1 MAYRGIIDANHAL
14 NVPLCS
20 IKEVFELMSEH
31 SNALTR
37 RAFVGGAAML
47 GASAAITGISPQH
60 AYGVTATEKKAEAAA
75 ALEKLDAMRARLAI
89 AEGDFERAT
98 SEQLAAQALMDESQA
113 KIDDANARIS
123 ELQGQLGDRAKSMYR
138 NGSLSFVD
146 LLLGATSFQAFTTN
160 WGLLNDMNENDAV
173 MVQQTKELRAEV
185 EEQQQVY
192 STQERV
198 ASQKADQ
205 AKQVQE
211 ESQALVNE
219 VQATYESL
227 SAEAEQLVAAEEKA
241 REEES
246 ARQAQQDLAQ
256 IQSGA
261 SGNSGNKNPSSSG
274 TTNGSGNKNPSS
286 SGGSTAAG
294 DSLPSA
300 GSTPVQ
306 RAYAMIGKP
315 YVTGGVGPNSFDCS
329 GFLGYCYTGQ
339 YKRIGTTYDIFAR
352 QPNVSNPQ
360 PGDFVWSWDHVGLY
374 IGNGRMIHASS
385 SKGKVIEAAV
395 YAGLTYKRWR
405 G

>member
-1 MAYRGIIDANHAL
+1 
-14 NVPLCS
+14 
-20 IKEVFELMSEH
+20 
-31 SNALTR
+31 
-37 RAFVGGAAML
+37 ML
-47 GASAAITGISPQH
+47 GASATLIGISPHH
-60 AYGVTATEKKAEAAA
+60 AYGVTAAEKKAEAAA
-75 ALEKLDAMRARLAI
+75 ALEKLDAMRSRLAI

-113 KIDDANARIS
+113 KIDEATTRIS
-123 ELQGQLGDRAKSMYR
+123 ELQEQLGNRAKSMYR

-160 WGLLNDMNENDAV
+160 WSLLNDMNESDAN
-173 MVQQTKELRAEV
+173 MVEQTKELRAEV

-219 VQATYESL
+219 VQATYDSL
-227 SAEAEQLVAAEEKA
+227 SAEAERLVAAEEQA
-241 REEES
+241 REDER
-246 ARQAQQDLAQ
+246 ARQAQSALSQL
-256 IQSGA
+256 QSGGSNA
-261 SGNSGNKNPSSSG
+261 SSNSGNKNSGNSSNSG
-274 TTNGSGNKNPSS
+274 TKNPSS
-286 SGGSTAAG
+286 SSSDSSAG
-294 DSLPSA
+294 NSLPPA
-300 GSTPVQ
+300 GSGPVQ

-315 YVTGGVGPNSFDCS
+315 YVTGGVGPNTFDCS

-339 YKRIGTTYDIFAR
+339 FKRIGTTYDIFAR
-352 QPNVSNPQ
+352 QPNVTNPQ

-374 IGNGRMIHASS
+374 IGNGRMIHASY

>member
-1 MAYRGIIDANHAL
+1 
-14 NVPLCS
+14 
-20 IKEVFELMSEH
+20 
-31 SNALTR
+31 
-37 RAFVGGAAML
+37 ML
-47 GASAAITGISPQH
+47 GASAALTGISPHH
-60 AYGVTATEKKAEAAA
+60 AYGVTAAEKKAEAAA
-75 ALEKLDAMRARLAI
+75 ALEKLDAMRSRLAI

-98 SEQLAAQALMDESQA
+98 SEQLAAQALMEESQA
-113 KIDDANARIS
+113 KIDDANAKIAD
-123 ELQGQLGDRAKSMYR
+123 LQGQLGDRAKSMYR

-160 WGLLNDMNENDAV
+160 WGILNDMNQNDAD

-185 EEQQQVY
+185 EEQQQVF

-219 VQATYESL
+219 VQATYDSL
-227 SAEAEQLVAAEEKA
+227 SAEAEQLVAAEEQA
-241 REEES
+241 REAET
-246 ARQAQQDLAQ
+246 ARQAQQNLAQ
-256 IQSGA
+256 IQSGT
-261 SGNSGNKNPSSSG
+261 SGNSGNKNSG
-274 TTNGSGNKNPSS
+274 SSGNKNPGS
-286 SGGSTAAG
+286 SGSSHAG

-329 GFLGYCYTGQ
+329 GFVGYCYTGQ

-352 QPNVSNPQ
+352 QPDVSNPQ

-374 IGNGRMIHASS
+374 VGNGMMVHASY
-385 SKGKVIEAAV
+385 SKGKVIEAPV